1 MLLLLKAAESVARGY
16 SVPVDEEQ
24 SQRTHRRKKKVNK
37 GRWTKDEDEKLK
49 EIVDDVGT
57 DNWKEVAS
65 HFPDRTDVQCLHRW
79 QKVLNPELVKGP
91 WTKEEDDKVVEL
103 VRKYGPKRWSL
114 IAQHLK
120 GRIGKQCRERWH
132 NHLNPQIKK
141 SAWTEDEDRIIYEA
155 HISMGNKWAEIAK
168 LLPGRTD
175 NSIKNHWNSTMRRK
189 VESAGYDHYRKIR
202 YNHMSDKHYGK
213 GNLLSGKKEK
223 RRRDEPTNAV
233 FSGLN
238 STSDDELPTMVTSN
252 REDSEFL
259 SSRHR
264 SASGLTNIKPKP
276 ARQETPST
284 TEIGKSNGKTSTNQG
299 LMSPFR
305 TFILSE
311 GDSLFDSEPS
321 AWGDISSFDKTASL
335 GKNLTLSKLTS
346 PGTTGYRFDGNSIA
360 SLQTEGGSLIPI
372 TSPVMQTRFSTP
384 PTILRRG
391 RKRKSGD
398 IDASYSANGETS
410 FSSPKGATPIKSLP
424 FSPSQFLN
432 SPVNTSKVQT
442 STPASEKIQTSTT
455 NTTLHTPGV
464 LETSSG
470 EDPFRTPR
478 IRRTLLSVSPRTPTP
493 FKNALKVLNEAKMA
507 HTPDNFEA
515 DFNEIIKRDQEES
528 GLQLSCSN
536 EKTPRRE
543 DSGVVRTSV
552 VPSPSKDSSL
562 IKPSE
567 IFGQH
572 HHNPFVTPSSVPS
585 ETVVS
590 GKNAAQT
597 TRVERFLCPS
607 AVDMQRHRRKGN
619 PMRLLRF
626 QETPQKST
634 PKQLDSA
641 WEQVACGKT
650 PDQQLLTQQAHQFFA
665 NYRPAAR
672 TLHFNTTTVA

>member
-1 MLLLLKAAESVARGY
+1 M
-16 SVPVDEEQ
+16 
-24 SQRTHRRKKKVNK
+24 
-37 GRWTKDEDEKLK
+37 
-49 EIVDDVGT
+49 
-57 DNWKEVAS
+57 
-65 HFPDRTDVQCLHRW
+65 
-79 QKVLNPELVKGP
+79 LNPELVKGP

-155 HISMGNKWAEIAK
+155 HINMGNKWAEIAK

-202 YNHMSDKHYGK
+202 YNHVSDKRYSK
-213 GNLLSGKKEK
+213 GNLLPGKKEK
-223 RRRDEPTNAV
+223 RRRDEPTNTM
-233 FSGLN
+233 FGGQN
-238 STSDDELPTMVTSN
+238 STSDDDLPTMVTENQGES
-252 REDSEFL
+252 SFP

-264 SASGLTNIKPKP
+264 TSSDLTNIKPKP
-276 ARQETPST
+276 TVQTPT
-284 TEIGKSNGKTSTNQG
+284 TAAISKSNGRASTSQG

-311 GDSLFDSEPS
+311 GDSLFESDPS
-321 AWGDISSFDKTASL
+321 AWGDISSFDKTASV
-335 GKNLTLSKLTS
+335 GKNLPLSKLTS

-372 TSPVMQTRFSTP
+372 TSPVMQNRFSTP

-398 IDASYSANGETS
+398 TAASHSTNTDPS
-410 FSSPKGATPIKSLP
+410 ITSPKGATPIKSLP

-442 STPASEKIQTSTT
+442 STPANEKTQFSTT
-455 NTTLHTPGV
+455 NTTLHTPGL

-470 EDPFRTPR
+470 DDPFRTPR

-507 HTPDNFEA
+507 HTPGNFEA
-515 DFNEIIKRDQEES
+515 DFNEIIKQEEEES
-528 GLQLSCSN
+528 GLKLSCSD
-536 EKTPRRE
+536 EKTPRRVRTSLEEKYAKLSKTSSVAPTSVTQKEGQQNAVEQQQNEMLTVECVVE
-543 DSGVVRTSV
+543 DSGVVHTSV
-552 VPSPSKDSSL
+552 VPSPCKDSSL

-572 HHNPFVTPSSVPS
+572 NPFVTPCSVPS

-597 TRVERFLCPS
+597 TRVEHFLCPS
-607 AVDMQRHRRKGN
+607 AVDIQRHRRKGH

-634 PKQLDSA
+634 PKLDTA

-650 PDQQLLTQQAHQFFA
+650 PDQQLLTQQAHQFLA
-665 NYRPAAR
+665 SYRPAAR